1 MSIAAVQT
9 VLDAV
14 TSLISITSFVLTTVT
29 LAAVLFRR
37 TPLAIMWLVLAA
49 DLVQLI
55 WYARAFDNPVGGLLY
70 GTLLLPFVFPIVA
83 VILALRARRSSVT
96 MTTSDRAPGSVFAAR
111 P

>member
-55 WYARAFDNPVGGLLY
+55 W
-70 GTLLLPFVFPIVA
+70 
-83 VILALRARRSSVT
+83 
-96 MTTSDRAPGSVFAAR
+96 
-111 P
+111 